1 MKDEHDSTEAA
12 EGDDMFVVSLPL
24 PKGWHS
30 DLDTLT
36 GQTCYVNT
44 AGGAR
49 VSALLHKNCYNNTQ
63 LSVGITVFL
72 LSAVSRWYP

>member
-12 EGDDMFVVSLPL
+12 EGGDMFVVNLPL
-24 PKGWHS
+24 PKGWLS

-36 GQTCYVNT
+36 GQTCYVNA

-49 VSALLHKNCYNNTQ
+49 VSVLLHKNYFVNT
-63 LSVGITVFL
+63 LITF
-72 LSAVSRWYP
+72 R